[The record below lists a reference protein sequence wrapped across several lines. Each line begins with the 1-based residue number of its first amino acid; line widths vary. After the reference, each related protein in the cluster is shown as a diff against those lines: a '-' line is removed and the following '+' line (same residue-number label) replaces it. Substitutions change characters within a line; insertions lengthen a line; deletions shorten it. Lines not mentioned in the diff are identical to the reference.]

1 MANAD
6 YSSSSFK
13 VSRVSLG
20 DNSFVGNAVT
30 YPAGG
35 RTGDNVLLATKAM
48 IPMDGPVREGV
59 GLLGSP
65 SFEIPRSVQRDIEL
79 ERFRTDGEFPARLA
93 RKNRSNAVTI
103 VLFLL
108 MRWVQWFGVVVIGLL
123 SSYFSSD
130 IGVSSYALGII
141 AALLF
146 TTLYSILEE
155 RISFGFRRLRPQFC
169 SIYEP
174 YFWRH
179 ERLWKLSG
187 TGYLQIYN
195 GTPFKSIVWRLLGV
209 RVGKKLFD
217 DGAAMPEK
225 TMVTIGDYCT
235 LGAQSTIQCHS
246 LEDGGFKSDYVVI
259 GSGSTIGANSYV
271 HYGVVMGER
280 VVVEADAF
288 LMKGEQP
295 GADTR
300 WQGNPAREIPEAGD
314 PAVPPTRRQIRELA
328 RRDAREARQA
338 ARQAAWQTRHGRHA
352 KRRGAHPANSCS
364 TPRRRS
370 GSGGSHPETYDPT
383 RGHKRRRRSS

>member
-1 MANAD
+1 MT
-6 YSSSSFK
+6 SF
-13 VSRVSLG
+13 
-20 DNSFVGNAVT
+20 
-30 YPAGG
+30 Y
-35 RTGDNVLLATKAM
+35 
-48 IPMDGPVREGV
+48 
-59 GLLGSP
+59 
-65 SFEIPRSVQRDIEL
+65 
-79 ERFRTDGEFPARLA
+79 
-93 RKNRSNAVTI
+93 
-103 VLFLL
+103 
-108 MRWVQWFGVVVIGLL
+108 
-123 SSYFSSD
+123 SD

-300 WQGNPAREIPEAGD
+300 WQGNPAREISEAGD

-328 RRDAREARQA
+328 RRGAREARQA

-364 TPRRRS
+364 TPRSSS
-370 GSGGSHPETYDPT
+370 GSGGPHQETYDPT
-383 RGHKRRRRSS
+383 RGHRWRRRSS